1 MTTKNNI
8 GSKSLTV
15 IINPGENLMGVSNSG
30 GSSGGGEM
38 WSYSGYFLKVE
49 LMTFLEG

>member
-38 WSYSGYFLKVE
+38 FRFCIYSEGKVNRSP
-49 LMTFLEG
+49 